1 MAEPALMDATETHR
15 WLLVVNHP
23 DGQVWTM
30 TLSRDSLR
38 FVGKYARVPGIGDAE
53 GLLRFRPCSA
63 G

>member
-1 MAEPALMDATETHR
+1 MAEPALMDATETQR
-15 WLLVVNHP
+15 WLLVVNQP

-30 TLSRDSLR
+30 ALSRDTLR
-38 FVGKYARVPGIGDAE
+38 FLGKYARVPGIGDAE

>member
-1 MAEPALMDATETHR
+1 MNATETQR

-23 DGQVWTM
+23 DGEIRTM

-63 G
+63 D